1 MNAWLGGFESIL
13 KLMKPG
19 NFNWFLHA
27 MLFYHT
33 KHIIAQQERKAKS
46 QVVND
51 DNDELGLDQEP
62 VDSDISESESES
74 SD

>member
-1 MNAWLGGFESIL
+1 
-13 KLMKPG
+13 
-19 NFNWFLHA
+19 

-33 KHIIAQQERKAKS
+33 KHVIAQQERKAKS